1 MALEAV
7 TRSATEQPIFTTL
20 GIATATEHSG
30 ILLCDN
36 ISQGRGSPLGSDG
49 LLGSCNHRFPGHRV
63 FSIGS
68 VKIRHDVS
76 NEPATRVIAKV
87 QHEIH
92 CRLHLYISSD
102 EIIEMCDYCS
112 DPATEQEGIRGS
124 SSKSWSGTI
133 EAISRCVAAYQKA
146 TNADEISNG
155 EDIMNKLKSY
165 VQALL
170 QKCVPNVYLRQH
182 VASVITD
189 YIWNRSCNVA
199 LHMLLDDI
207 VTSGKCSRTPSQQDL
222 NYTVDLLGHC
232 AGYLKTSYHE
242 ILTELLHYR
251 RSDVLL
257 F

>member
-7 TRSATEQPIFTTL
+7 TRSATEQPIFATL
-20 GIATATEHSG
+20 GIATATEHSA
-30 ILLCDN
+30 ILLGDN

-49 LLGSCNHRFPGHRV
+49 LHRV

-92 CRLHLYISSD
+92 CRLLMHISD
-102 EIIEMCDYCS
+102 ETIIEMCDYCS

-124 SSKSWSGTI
+124 SPKSWSGTI

-146 TNADEISNG
+146 ANAYEISNG

-222 NYTVDLLGHC
+222 NYTVDLLEHC

>member
-7 TRSATEQPIFTTL
+7 TRSATEQPIFATL
-20 GIATATEHSG
+20 GIATATEHSA
-30 ILLCDN
+30 ILLGDN

-49 LLGSCNHRFPGHRV
+49 LLGSCSHRFQGHRV

-68 VKIRHDVS
+68 VKILHDVS

-87 QHEIH
+87 QHEID
-92 CRLHLYISSD
+92 CRLLIG
-102 EIIEMCDYCS
+102 MCDYCS
-112 DPATEQEGIRGS
+112 EPATKQEGIRGS

-146 TNADEISNG
+146 ANAYEISNG

-170 QKCVPNVYLRQH
+170 QKCAPNVYLRQH

-207 VTSGKCSRTPSQQDL
+207 VTSGICSRTPSQQDL

>member
-7 TRSATEQPIFTTL
+7 TRSATEQPIFATL
-20 GIATATEHSG
+20 GIATATEHSA
-30 ILLCDN
+30 ILLGDN

-49 LLGSCNHRFPGHRV
+49 LHRV

-87 QHEIH
+87 QHEID
-92 CRLHLYISSD
+92 CRLLIG
-102 EIIEMCDYCS
+102 MCDYCS
-112 DPATEQEGIRGS
+112 EPATKQEGIRGS

-146 TNADEISNG
+146 ANAYEISNG

-207 VTSGKCSRTPSQQDL
+207 VTSGPCSRTFSQQDL
-222 NYTVDLLGHC
+222 NYTVDLLEHC

>member
-1 MALEAV
+1 MSSPAGPAVPGCIPGSADVSCKDLSPQIVVSHSPQQPASLDHIPNTMALEAV

-49 LLGSCNHRFPGHRV
+49 LLGSCSHRFPGHRV

-133 EAISRCVAAYQKA
+133 EAISRCVAYRSHIAMCG
-146 TNADEISNG
+146 S
-155 EDIMNKLKSY
+155 LPKS
-165 VQALL
+165 
-170 QKCVPNVYLRQH
+170 R
-182 VASVITD
+182 
-189 YIWNRSCNVA
+189 
-199 LHMLLDDI
+199 
-207 VTSGKCSRTPSQQDL
+207 
-222 NYTVDLLGHC
+222 
-232 AGYLKTSYHE
+232 
-242 ILTELLHYR
+242 
-251 RSDVLL
+251 
-257 F
+257 